1 MGSGDWFKTIIS
13 LKRVKEDGS
22 KHAKGK
28 SVPGQKSNGS
38 KWRYLAGK
46 ESTTLA
52 ITNGSSS
59 KRSRRRG
66 ITEATAATRIQTAF
80 RRYVARKA
88 VHRLRAIGRCRGAI
102 AALTAEKQ
110 ASSARIHIHFWTK
123 VQAEIKA
130 RRLGMVNQSRIQQ
143 KKQENRLKLEAKL
156 QELEVDWCGGSETME
171 EIIQRI
177 QQREVAAVK
186 RERAMAYAFSHQWRA
201 NSSHY
206 FGQAYYD
213 LGKDSWGWSWK
224 ERWIAVR
231 PWETRVPAN
240 SENSKKAHA
249 KQGDKAGKTTNP
261 AAMKLV
267 VTVKPSL
274 LNGKGLYQARQLPDH
289 IIEKQASQKI

>member
-1 MGSGDWFKTIIS
+1 MGSGDWFKTFIS
-13 LKRVKEDGS
+13 LKKVKEDGS
-22 KHAKGK
+22 KHGKGK
-28 SVPGQKSNGS
+28 SAPAQKANGS
-38 KWRYLAGK
+38 MWRYLSGK
-46 ESTTLA
+46 ESTALA
-52 ITNGSSS
+52 IANGSSS

-66 ITEATAATRIQTAF
+66 ITEDTAATRIQTAF
-80 RRYVARKA
+80 RRYVASARKA

-110 ASSARIHIHFWTK
+110 ASSALIHIHFWNK
-123 VQAEIKA
+123 MQAEIKA
-130 RRLGMVNQSRIQQ
+130 RRQGMVNENRIQQ

-171 EIIQRI
+171 EILQRI

-231 PWETRVPAN
+231 PWETRVLA
-240 SENSKKAHA
+240 NSKKVHS
-249 KQGDKAGKTTNP
+249 KQGDRVWKTTSP

-274 LNGKGLYQARQLPDH
+274 FNGKGLHQARQLPDH
-289 IIEKQASQKI
+289 IIEKQASQKT